1 MAKKSKDTPNFSSE
15 EQEAEF
21 WAKQDSTEYVDWGKA
36 TRVRLPKLKPST
48 RTISLRLPQ
57 SLLDDLKIMA
67 NKRDVPYQSLIKMLL
82 ADSVEKR

>member
-1 MAKKSKDTPNFSSE
+1 MAKKIKDAPSFPNE
-15 EQEAEF
+15 GKEAEF
-21 WAKQDSTEYVDWGKA
+21 WAKQDSTEYVDWSKA
-36 TRVRLPKLKPST
+36 ARVRMPNLKPST